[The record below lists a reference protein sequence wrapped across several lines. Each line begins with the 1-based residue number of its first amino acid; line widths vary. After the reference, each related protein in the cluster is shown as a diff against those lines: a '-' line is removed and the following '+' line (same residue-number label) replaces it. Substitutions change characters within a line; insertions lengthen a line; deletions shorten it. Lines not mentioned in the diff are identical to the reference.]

1 VPPRRNL
8 AQRRAATC
16 PRTRDYSSRFGVAML
31 AEAERVRSAPTA
43 RSPIR
48 SLVLAYLT
56 EGGSR
61 SRLLALVDDECK
73 AAGLT
78 QAGTAEML
86 AYWARAVDAA
96 DREGAPPAH

>member
-1 VPPRRNL
+1 
-8 AQRRAATC
+8 
-16 PRTRDYSSRFGVAML
+16 M
-31 AEAERVRSAPTA
+31 
-43 RSPIR
+43 R

-78 QAGTAEML
+78 QAGTAKML

-96 DREGAPPAH
+96 DPGGPTVSSPTHLRAWRPRTAAAETSGIVK